1 MAGKCQTQTF
11 LRTGRDPT
19 QLLPAYAKLA
29 SKAPA
34 PLRAGAGAG
43 AGFSPLLVCQLSE
56 IGYLARSAPIR
67 ASAFSTAACGVTPSR
82 MISAWAAPQI
92 CWASASA

>member
-19 QLLPAYAKLA
+19 QLLPGYAKLA
-29 SKAPA
+29 SKARA
-34 PLRAGAGAG
+34 SLRAGAG